1 MNESERLEA
10 AFAQASAILALEHM
24 VPPEGHAQLVQDVI
38 DGKLTTDEAIAQ
50 VLAEARRDAASGQ

>member
-1 MNESERLEA
+1 MNHSEQLEA

-38 DGKLTTDEAIAQ
+38 DGKLSTDEAIAQ
-50 VLAEARRDAASGQ
+50 VLAEARRAAAAGQ